1 MLVASKGLAAPV
13 ALDVCIVTVVAL
25 VAGYLFAAS
34 VAVYVSIVAVVAL
47 VARNLGAASVAVHVT
62 VTFINVNYDSFFFA
76 LVTYLVALVVIL
88 MR

>member
-1 MLVASKGLAAPV
+1 MVANRTGTLSHTVLVNGSFLYNYPV
-13 ALDVCIVTVVAL
+13 AENMLSGVPI
-25 VAGYLFAAS
+25 
-34 VAVYVSIVAVVAL
+34 
-47 VARNLGAASVAVHVT
+47 GAASVAVHVT